1 MGVPR
6 FTPARL
12 FDSPRAFGRSKTAR
26 PHSPSGLSPVE
37 AAWAW
42 YQHRACLAVRAELAA
57 RDVSI
62 ADFAKALRTDL
73 AWLTRKLHGQAPA
86 SLGDFLEWALYLRVQ
101 ILPLITSPAE
111 LLPPG
116 AR

>member
-12 FDSPRAFGRSKTAR
+12 FDSPRAFGRSKSAQ
-26 PHSPSGLSPVE
+26 PLSPSGLSRVE

-42 YQHRACLAVRAELAA
+42 YQHRTCLAVHAELAA
-57 RDVSI
+57 QQLSV
-62 ADFAKALRTDL
+62 AEFARGLGADL

-86 SLGDFLEWALYLRVQ
+86 SLGDLLEWSLFLRVQ
-101 ILPLITSPAE
+101 ILPIVTSPTD

-116 AR
+116 IR

>member
-12 FDSPRAFGRSKTAR
+12 FDSPRAFGRLQSAR
-26 PHSPSGLSPVE
+26 PHLPLVLSPVE

-42 YQHRACLAVRAELAA
+42 YQHRACFAVQVEL
-57 RDVSI
+57 VSRGLSV
-62 ADFAKALRTDL
+62 ADFADGLGSDS

-86 SLGDFLEWALYLRVQ
+86 SLGDLLEWALYLRVA
-101 ILPLITSPAE
+101 ILPIITSPAE
-111 LLPPG
+111 LIPPDTQ
-116 AR
+116 

>member
-1 MGVPR
+1 MGIPR

-12 FDSPRAFGRSKTAR
+12 FASPRAFGRSKTAR
-26 PHSPSGLSPVE
+26 PHLPSGLSPVE

-42 YQHRACLAVRAELAA
+42 YQHRACLDVQAELAA
-57 RDVSI
+57 RELSVT
-62 ADFAKALRTDL
+62 DFAEDLGADL

-86 SLGDFLEWALYLRVQ
+86 SLGDLLEWALYLRVQ

-111 LLPPG
+111 LFPPG

>member
-12 FDSPRAFGRSKTAR
+12 FDSPRAFGRSKSAR
-26 PHSPSGLSPVE
+26 PISPSGLPPVE

-42 YQHRACLAVRAELAA
+42 YQHRACLAVQAELAD
-57 RDVSI
+57 RELSV
-62 ADFAKALRTDL
+62 ADFAQDLGADL

-86 SLGDFLEWALYLRVQ
+86 SLGDLLDWALYLRVQ
-101 ILPLITSPAE
+101 ILPLVTSPAE

-116 AR
+116 AQ

>member
-12 FDSPRAFGRSKTAR
+12 FDSPRAFGRSNSAR
-26 PHSPSGLSPVE
+26 PLSPSGLSPVE

-42 YQHRACLAVRAELAA
+42 YQHRACLAVQAELAA
-57 RDVSI
+57 RDLTV
-62 ADFAKALRTDL
+62 ADFARDIDADL

-86 SLGDFLEWALYLRVQ
+86 SLGDLLEWGLCLRVQ
-101 ILPLITSPAE
+101 ILPLVTSPAE
-111 LLPPG
+111 LLPPRLG
-116 AR
+116 